1 MVVTFDYSK
10 DLNGTF
16 EINMVKEGGKW
27 KIDNVDLSKCI
38 GSALKSILS
47 FF

>member
-1 MVVTFDYSK
+1 MISHGRKSADVVVTFDYSK

-27 KIDNVDLSKCI
+27 KRKKL
-38 GSALKSILS
+38 L
-47 FF
+47 